1 MSSIRQTLLEA
12 LNQRGP
18 LSIEELAL
26 AAHLS
31 KMAARYHLRLLE
43 RQGLVVLH
51 DSRHCGAVGR
61 PQMVYALAEGAYERL
76 PNQYNQLAGRL
87 IDEIEATLGP
97 KEARALL
104 RRAGRRAAEA
114 APVARRGA
122 RLESRLNRAGKFLSA
137 RGYVATCVKTDE
149 GPSLVVCNCPYRHV
163 AQTHRQVCDL
173 DRAMIGALLDA
184 PVKMTHCIANQD
196 PQCRFVL
203 GKRNSEQHP

>member
-1 MSSIRQTLLEA
+1 MSSIRQTLLET
-12 LNQRGP
+12 LNRRGP

-31 KMAARYHLRLLE
+31 TMATRYHLRLLE
-43 RQGLVVLH
+43 RQGLIVLR
-51 DSRHCGAVGR
+51 DSVHCGAVGR
-61 PQMVYALAEGAYERL
+61 PQRIYALAEGAYAHL
-76 PNQYNQLAGRL
+76 PNQYDQLAGNL
-87 IDEIEATLGP
+87 IDEIEDTLGP

-104 RRAGRRAAEA
+104 RRAGRRAAEE
-114 APVARRGA
+114 APGTRRRT
-122 RLESRLNRAGKFLSA
+122 RLESRLHQTSRFLSA

-203 GKRNSEQHP
+203 GKRNSEQHS